1 VIGQIIDELKV
12 DSACLEL
19 EITESMI
26 MENLKTPVMAVQGL
40 YDIVLSL
47 SIYGLGTRHLPQ
59 AYLKLFYDG

>member
-26 MENLKTPVMAVQGL
+26 MENLKTPVMAVQG
-40 YDIVLSL
+40 
-47 SIYGLGTRHLPQ
+47 
-59 AYLKLFYDG
+59 